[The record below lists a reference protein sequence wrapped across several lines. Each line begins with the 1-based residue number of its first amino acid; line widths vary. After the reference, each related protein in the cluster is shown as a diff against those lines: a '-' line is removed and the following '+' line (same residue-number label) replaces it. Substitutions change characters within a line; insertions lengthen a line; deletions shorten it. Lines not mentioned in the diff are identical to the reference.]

1 MLHSI
6 VGTRE
11 KHEESDLLYE
21 FGIMDLDVIFESQI
35 ARVMLFTENP
45 IVQPSV
51 SSSCF
56 VMSFLFTVTKVR
68 ASPPMYKA

>member
-1 MLHSI
+1 
-6 VGTRE
+6 
-11 KHEESDLLYE
+11 
-21 FGIMDLDVIFESQI
+21 MDLDVIFESQI
-35 ARVMLFTENP
+35 TRVMLFTENP